1 MRVAGGIAAAVAYGF
16 LALILVVGSG
26 GPCEDGTAED
36 FRTVVCDPRT
46 GLLDQLQVA
55 LYVAGPALPL
65 VGGIAAWRSNRG
77 WLLGAGCLLGLL
89 ALVGA
94 VYVGT
99 RPQ

>member
-1 MRVAGGIAAAVAYGF
+1 MAGGVAAALVYGC
-16 LALILVVGSG
+16 LALVLAVGAG
-26 GPCEDGTAED
+26 GPCEDGTSED

-55 LYVAGPALPL
+55 LYVAGPLLPL
-65 VGGIAAWRSNRG
+65 VGGIAAAHWKRSWVLTAACG
-77 WLLGAGCLLGLL
+77 LGLL

-94 VYVGT
+94 VFVGT